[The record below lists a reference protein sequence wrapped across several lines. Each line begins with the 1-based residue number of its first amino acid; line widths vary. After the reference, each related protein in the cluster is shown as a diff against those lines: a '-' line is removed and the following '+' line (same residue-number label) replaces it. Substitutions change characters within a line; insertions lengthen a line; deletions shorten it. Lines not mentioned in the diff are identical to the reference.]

1 MNKIKEL
8 NQRLLFFNPEITID
22 GTIGGIKLVMKVD
35 PYNEQ
40 IHWVVHEGDHCSEFN
55 NFQEACA
62 YYVKAIGEE

>member
-8 NQRLLFFNPEITID
+8 NQRLLFFNPEITFH
-22 GTIGGIKLVMKVD
+22 GTIGGIKLVMNVD

-40 IHWVVHEGDHCSEFN
+40 INWVVYEGDHCSEFN

-62 YYVKAIGEE
+62 YYVKEIGEE